1 MAKPKP
7 RCFWCGDDP
16 LYVAY
21 HDEEWGVP
29 VHDDRQL
36 FEQLILEGAQ
46 AGLSWITVL
55 KKREHYRKAFAN
67 FDVRKVVRFDAK
79 KVDTLMKNPG
89 VVRHRGKLESAAL
102 NAQAFIVIQEE
113 HGSFSKW
120 LWAHVDDKPIVR
132 RSRSHQ
138 PTSPLAEKISKD
150 LKKRGM
156 KFIGPTIIQA
166 FLQAVG
172 VLDEHLPGC
181 WKAKAQRGNEARRP
195 GGPKKAGNQRGG
207 N

>member
-21 HDEEWGVP
+21 HDDEWGVP
-29 VHDDRQL
+29 VRDDRQL

-67 FDVRKVVRFDAK
+67 FDVRKVARFDAK
-79 KVDTLMKNPG
+79 KVDALMKNPG
-89 VVRHRGKLESAAL
+89 VIRHRGKLESVAI
-102 NAQAFIVIQEE
+102 NARAFLEMQQEF
-113 HGSFSKW
+113 GSFSKW
-120 LWAHVDDKPIVR
+120 LWAHVDDKSLVR
-132 RSRSHQ
+132 RSRAHQ
-138 PTSPLAEKISKD
+138 PTSPLAEKISKE
-150 LKKRGM
+150 LKRRGM
-156 KFIGPTIIQA
+156 KFVGPTIIQA
-166 FLQAVG
+166 TLQAVG

-181 WKAKAQRGNEARRP
+181 WKA
-195 GGPKKAGNQRGG
+195 
-207 N
+207 

>member
-21 HDEEWGVP
+21 HDDEWGVP
-29 VHDDRQL
+29 VRDDRQL

-67 FDVRKVVRFDAK
+67 FDVRKVARFDDK
-79 KVDTLMKNPG
+79 KVDALMKNPG
-89 VVRHRGKLESAAL
+89 VIRHRGKLESVAI
-102 NAQAFIVIQEE
+102 NARAFLEMQQEF
-113 HGSFSKW
+113 GSFSKW
-120 LWAHVDDKPIVR
+120 LWAHVDDKPLVR
-132 RSRSHQ
+132 RSRTHQ
-138 PTSPLAEKISKD
+138 PTSPLAEKISRE
-150 LKKRGM
+150 LKRRGM
-156 KFIGPTIIQA
+156 KFVGPTIIQA
-166 FLQAVG
+166 TLQAVG

-181 WKAKAQRGNEARRP
+181 WKA
-195 GGPKKAGNQRGG
+195 
-207 N
+207 

>member
-1 MAKPKP
+1 MAKSKP

-29 VHDDRQL
+29 VHDDRLL

-67 FDVRKVVRFDAK
+67 FDVRKVARFDAK
-79 KVDTLMKNPG
+79 KVDTLMDNPG
-89 VVRHRGKLESAAL
+89 VVRHRGKLESVAL
-102 NAQAFIVIQEE
+102 NARAFLAIQEE
-113 HGSFSKW
+113 HGSFAKW
-120 LWAHVDDKPIVR
+120 LWAHVDEKPVVR

-156 KFIGPTIIQA
+156 KFVGPTIIQA

-181 WKAKAQRGNEARRP
+181 WKA
-195 GGPKKAGNQRGG
+195 
-207 N
+207 

>member
-21 HDEEWGVP
+21 HDDEWGVP
-29 VHDDRQL
+29 VRNDRQL

-67 FDVRKVVRFDAK
+67 FDVRKVVRFDDK
-79 KVDTLMKNPG
+79 KVDALMKNPG
-89 VVRHRGKLESAAL
+89 VIRHRGKLESVAI
-102 NAQAFIVIQEE
+102 NARAFLEMQQEF
-113 HGSFSKW
+113 GSFSKW
-120 LWAHVDDKPIVR
+120 LWAHVDDKPLVR
-132 RSRSHQ
+132 RSRTHQ
-138 PTSPLAEKISKD
+138 PTSPLAEKISKE
-150 LKKRGM
+150 LKRRGM
-156 KFIGPTIIQA
+156 KFVGPTIIQA
-166 FLQAVG
+166 TLQAVG

-181 WKAKAQRGNEARRP
+181 WKA
-195 GGPKKAGNQRGG
+195 
-207 N
+207 